1 MSFSEELPRLLE
13 SPSAAVR
20 RFEQLIQPVSDL
32 RLEEMARESLR
43 LTRLHFGKVIRLF
56 APIYLSN
63 ECINN
68 CKYCGFSRDNPI
80 IRTTLTVDELVRE
93 ARYLH
98 DKGLRNILLVAGEHP
113 KFVTDGYLQECLD
126 ALRPF
131 IPSLG
136 LEIGPLPDDRYAE
149 IVRHGAESLTVFQ
162 ETYNEE
168 VYRELHTAGLKK
180 DFKWRLD
187 CPERAYQGGFKK
199 IGIGALFGLS
209 PWRREAVA
217 LAEHADYLQKHCWTS
232 QLSISFPRMRPYAGN
247 YEYEPNPELMLGDR
261 DLVQLMCALRICFPK
276 VGFVISTRETPAM
289 RDALLNIGTTMMS
302 ACAKTEPGGYTG
314 VGLNT
319 AHMTVRGNRVE
330 LDADKKQGC
339 RVTEQFAIS
348 DERSAEELSDVIKK
362 HGLEPVWKDWDEGLD
377 AFGMDEDGGGI

>member
-1 MSFSEELPRLLE
+1 MSFSEELPGLLAR
-13 SPSAAVR
+13 PSSVVQ
-20 RFEQLIQPVSDL
+20 RFQQLIQPVSDD
-32 RLEEMARESLR
+32 RLEQMAQESLR

-80 IRTTLTVDELVRE
+80 VRTTLTVDELVIE
-93 ARYLH
+93 ARYLY
-98 DKGLRNILLVAGEHP
+98 DRGLRNILLVAGEHP
-113 KFVTDGYLQECLD
+113 KFVSDGYLQDCLD

-149 IVRHGAESLTVFQ
+149 IVRHGADNLTVFQ
-162 ETYNEE
+162 ETYNKD

-180 DFKWRLD
+180 NFEWRLD

-209 PWRREAVA
+209 PWRTEAVA
-217 LAEHADYLQKHCWTS
+217 LATHADYLQKHCWKA
-232 QLSISFPRMRPYAGN
+232 QLLISFPRMRPYAGN
-247 YEYEPNPELMLGDR
+247 YEYEPNPKLMLGDR

-276 VGFVISTRETPAM
+276 IGFTISTRETPRM
-289 RDALLNIGTTMMS
+289 RDALLNIGTTNMS

-314 VGLNT
+314 AGLQS
-319 AHMTVRGNRVE
+319 AHITVRGNQVE
-330 LDADKKQGC
+330 LPEERKKQC
-339 RVTEQFAIS
+339 KVTEQFAIS
-348 DERSAEELSDVIKK
+348 DERSAEELAEVIKQ
-362 HGLEPVWKDWDEGLD
+362 HGLEPVWKDWDE
-377 AFGMDEDGGGI
+377 AFDVRDTK

>member
-1 MSFSEELPRLLE
+1 MAFSQELPGLLA
-13 SPSAAVR
+13 SPSPAVR
-20 RFEQLIQPVSDL
+20 QFERLIAPIDDAG
-32 RLEEMARESLR
+32 LEQMAGECQR
-43 LTRLHFGKVIRLF
+43 LTRMHFGKVIRLF

-80 IRTTLTVDELVRE
+80 IRTTLTVDELVAE

-98 DKGLRNILLVAGEHP
+98 ERGLRNILLVAGEHP
-113 KFVTDGYLQECLD
+113 KFVTDGYLQDCLD

-149 IVRHGAESLTVFQ
+149 IVRHGADSLTVFQ
-162 ETYNEE
+162 ETYDKA
-168 VYRELHTAGLKK
+168 VYTTLHTAGLKK
-180 DFKWRLD
+180 NFEWRLD

-199 IGIGALFGLS
+199 IGIGALFGLA

-217 LAEHADYLQKHCWTS
+217 LATHADYLQKHCWKA
-232 QLSISFPRMRPYAGN
+232 QISISFPRMRPYAGN
-247 YEYEPNPELMLGDR
+247 YEYEPDPELMLNDR
-261 DLVQLMCALRICFPK
+261 SLVQLMCALRICFPK
-276 VGFVISTRETPAM
+276 IGFVVSTRETPRM
-289 RDALLNIGTTMMS
+289 RDALLHIGTTSMS

-314 VGLNT
+314 AGMKT
-319 AHMTVRGNRVE
+319 AHLTVRGNQVD
-330 LDADKKQGC
+330 LPADRKGHC
-339 RVTEQFAIS
+339 RATEQFAIS
-348 DERSAEELSDVIKK
+348 DERSAEELAEAIRQ

-377 AFGMDEDGGGI
+377 SRR